1 MAVAFVTG
9 GTRGIGLAVVEALV
23 ARGDSVVLT
32 GTSDE
37 SVQRAETAV
46 SLAAHDATRV
56 MGVVCDVRDG
66 GSVRRAIDTAV
77 QRFGGLDVVVNN
89 AGVGVGGPIA
99 TLDEAE
105 WDRLIDTN
113 LTGVF
118 HCCQA
123 AIPHLKAR
131 GGGFI
136 VNISSLAG
144 RTHSPAAPPIAPPRP
159 ASMPSA
165 RL

>member
-9 GTRGIGLAVVEALV
+9 GTRGIGLAVVAALV

-66 GSVRRAIDTAV
+66 GSVRRAIDT
-77 QRFGGLDVVVNN
+77 
-89 AGVGVGGPIA
+89 
-99 TLDEAE
+99 
-105 WDRLIDTN
+105 
-113 LTGVF
+113 
-118 HCCQA
+118 
-123 AIPHLKAR
+123 
-131 GGGFI
+131 
-136 VNISSLAG
+136 G
-144 RTHSPAAPPIAPPRP
+144 RPGDFLRCDPLQPLFKIR
-159 ASMPSA
+159 
-165 RL
+165 